1 MSKKLQKREN
11 SKRNLKNL
19 KVAIA
24 KLDSHKRSSPKKKLS
39 FLRYVRYTL
48 WSTFLILYA
57 YMMYRLFV
65 GEN

>member
-24 KLDSHKRSSPKKKLS
+24 KADSHERKTVKKQSGLRKGIRYSSWL
-39 FLRYVRYTL
+39 
-48 WSTFLILYA
+48 TFLSLYA
-57 YMMYRLFV
+57 YMMYRLFA